1 MNYGPTML
9 EMPLRILIVDD
20 SAIFRRGLRM
30 VLKSRP
36 DWEVCGEAVDG
47 VEAVEK
53 AHKLN
58 PDLVIMDFSMPRMTG
73 LEAAREMLKEFP
85 RVPIL
90 LLTLFLTGQLAEE
103 ASKVGIRASLQKN
116 TMRSLMDGIDDILR
130 RENLTV

>member
-1 MNYGPTML
+1 MH

-30 VLKSRP
+30 VLKTRP
-36 DWEVCGEAVDG
+36 EWEICGEAADG
-47 VEAVEK
+47 VEGIMKTRE
-53 AHKLN
+53 LN

-73 LEAAREMLKEFP
+73 IEAAREMLKEFP

-103 ASKVGIRASLQKN
+103 ANRAGIRASLQKN
-116 TMRSLMDGIDDILR
+116 TMRSMMDGIDELLR
-130 RENLTV
+130 SENLTA

>member
-1 MNYGPTML
+1 ML

-30 VLKSRP
+30 VLESRP
-36 DWEVCGEAVDG
+36 EWEVCGEAADG
-47 VEAVEK
+47 VEGIEK
-53 AHKLN
+53 ARRLN

-73 LEAAREMLKEFP
+73 LEAAREMLKESP
-85 RVPIL
+85 RIPIL

-116 TMRSLMDGIDDILR
+116 TMRSLVDGIDEVLR
-130 RENLTV
+130 GDNLAI

>member
-1 MNYGPTML
+1 
-9 EMPLRILIVDD
+9 MPLRILIVDD

-30 VLKSRP
+30 VLKSRSE
-36 DWEVCGEAVDG
+36 WEVCGEAADG
-47 VEAVEK
+47 VEGIVKTRE
-53 AHKLN
+53 LN

-103 ASKVGIRASLQKN
+103 ASKIGIRASLQKN
-116 TMRSLMDGIDDILR
+116 TMHNLMDGIDEILR
-130 RENLTV
+130 RGNLTV

>member
-1 MNYGPTML
+1 MC

-36 DWEVCGEAVDG
+36 EWEVCGEAVDG
-47 VEAVEK
+47 AEGVAKTRE
-53 AHKLN
+53 LN

-73 LEAAREMLKEFP
+73 LEAAREVLKEFP

-103 ASKVGIRASLQKN
+103 ASKIGICASLQKN

-130 RENLTV
+130 REKLAV